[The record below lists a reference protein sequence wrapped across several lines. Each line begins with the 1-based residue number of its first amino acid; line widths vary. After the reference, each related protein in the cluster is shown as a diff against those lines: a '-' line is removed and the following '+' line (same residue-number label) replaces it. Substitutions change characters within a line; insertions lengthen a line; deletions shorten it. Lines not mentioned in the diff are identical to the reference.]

1 MEIGGGIVTLK
12 LFTFCVNID
21 RTPLRILNQQLQTL
35 LLGLDKFTP
44 DYELIVYSNYLKEYT
59 HPKVQLREYYDL
71 TNEPYYSEGESAKW
85 LNLSWNKI
93 NIYKDL
99 YDEFGND
106 YAWVDLDTIFCAD
119 VSYLNN
125 LDNYFIVTGGS
136 IEKPHIIFN
145 NDDTYTVPYKHYIQG
160 NFWKLNKQLY
170 VKMMDIFNLLKQ
182 RGLQL
187 QFDGQSLFNYC
198 YHYLNYDL
206 NLLGGNVYEDNIYG
220 LGVWSN
226 KNIEDEGLEEI
237 NVFVESSKIYDVIF
251 EDGYLYFNNLPNN
264 PIHIWSFTTHSY
276 STICNTK
283 AFYKLMMWGE

>member
-1 MEIGGGIVTLK
+1 MEIGGGVMTLK

-44 DYELIVYSNYLKEYT
+44 DYELIVYSNYLKEYA

-71 TNEPYYSEGESAKW
+71 TDEPYYVEGESAKW

-99 YDEFGND
+99 YDESGND

-145 NDDTYTVPYKHYIQG
+145 NDDSYTVSYKHYIQG

-170 VKMMDIFNLLKQ
+170 VKMMDIFNLLKH

-220 LGVWSN
+220 LGLWTIPQEITVSN
-226 KNIEDEGLEEI
+226 A
-237 NVFVESSKIYDVIF
+237 KIYDLIF
-251 EDGYLYFNNLPNN
+251 NQGVMYFKDLPHN
-264 PIHIWSFTTHSY
+264 PLHIWSFTSHSY
-276 STICNTK
+276 SSLSNTK
-283 AFYKLMMWGE
+283 AFNKLVRFGE